1 MITLASRDKDGKPA
15 LWHVDAA
22 TWEEARYLLKEEV
35 EVTQVVLALV
45 PKEF

>member
-15 LWHVDAA
+15 LWHVDVV
-22 TWEEARYLLKEEV
+22 TLEEARYLVKEEV
-35 EVTQVVLALV
+35 GDTQVVLALV